1 MEKMAV
7 ESGEILE
14 PQDKGLN
21 RKQLAWGIFLLAVAV
36 IFGLGAG
43 WLWARSE
50 QLWSSGQIVYF
61 ILPGRPLVF
70 CGLLVSGL
78 WAVAGLL
85 CLVPKM
91 ILGIKRKG
99 MRVFVRIL
107 VHLCI
112 TAASLVW
119 LYFWLLSGINS
130 VVGTYHKVT
139 AETGENI
146 VVYKPGFDPA
156 SFAVYAPASAFVY
169 ERIDGISGMAQ
180 SGHFVAD
187 HCTLQKQDAD
197 LILTCGVDV
206 TKFPNPSN

>member
-14 PQDKGLN
+14 PQGTGLN

-43 WLWARSE
+43 WLWACLE
-50 QLWSSGQIVYF
+50 QLSSSGKVFFF
-61 ILPGRPLVF
+61 ILPGWPLVF

-78 WAVAGLL
+78 SAVAGSL
-85 CLVPKM
+85 CLVPRM
-91 ILGIKRKG
+91 FGGIRRKSI
-99 MRVFVRIL
+99 RVFVRIL
-107 VHLCI
+107 GHLLV
-112 TAASLVW
+112 TAASLIW
-119 LYFWLLSGINS
+119 LCFWLLSGLYSIVS
-130 VVGTYHKVT
+130 IQHKVT
-139 AETGENI
+139 AETGES
-146 VVYKPGFDPA
+146 VLVEEPGFDPA

-169 ERIDGISGMAQ
+169 ERIDGISGMAE
-180 SGHFVAD
+180 SRHFVAD